1 MTACRSL
8 VLAGALALVAVLGS
22 GCSSPDA
29 GARVDPVG
37 PDRAQFGALSR
48 VLVFHC
54 GTLDCHGQPNKNL
67 RLYGYGGLRLPATDG
82 RVFRPDEGGGDA
94 RPEEVAANYD
104 SVISL
109 EPEIM
114 RAVVAESGRDPERL
128 SLVRKARGAEG
139 HKGRNPFVVGDDGDT
154 CLTSWL
160 RSSIDTAACNRA
172 VPLPLPDGGL

>member
-1 MTACRSL
+1 MMAQRPILL
-8 VLAGALALVAVLGS
+8 VMLAFAGVAGS
-22 GCSSPDA
+22 GCSSPDSS
-29 GARVDPVG
+29 ARVDPVG

-54 GTLDCHGQPNKNL
+54 GTLDCHGNPNKNM

-82 RVFRPDEGGGDA
+82 GVFRPDEGGGDA
-94 RPEEVAANYD
+94 RREEVDANYD

-114 RAVVAESGRDPERL
+114 RAVVAENGRDPERL

-139 HKGRNPFVVGDDGDT
+139 HKGRNPFAVGDNGDR

-160 RSSIDTAACNRA
+160 GSSIDRAACIEA